1 MEPIIRFEQVSK
13 SFGDQAVLRDFSLD
27 VFPGEFLTIIGRSG
41 CGKTTALK
49 LVNGL
54 ISPDSGRILVQGK
67 DVAES
72 DPVALRRRIGYVI
85 QSIGLFPHMTVE
97 KNIAYVPSISGMA
110 GWKGQDRRG
119 KVSALL
125 AQVGLDPALASRY
138 PRSLSG
144 GQRQRVGIA
153 RALAAGPEILLMDEP
168 FGAVDEITRGQLQEE
183 LQKIHRENGI
193 TILFVTHDIGEALKL
208 GTRMLVLDQGQI
220 QQCDAPAAVLRQP
233 ATAFVEELV
242 NQQRRTCFYP
252 DNTFI

>member
-13 SFGDQAVLRDFSLD
+13 SFGDQAVLRDFTLD

-54 ISPDSGRILVQGK
+54 IRPDSGRILVQGK
-67 DVAES
+67 DVAGS

-85 QSIGLFPHMTVE
+85 QSVGLFPHMTVE

-110 GWKGQDRRG
+110 GWKGQDRRE

-125 AQVGLDPALASRY
+125 TQVGLAPALASRY

-183 LQKIHRENGI
+183 LQRIHRENGI
-193 TILFVTHDIGEALKL
+193 TMLFVTHDIDEALKL
-208 GTRMLVLDQGQI
+208 GTRVLVLDQGQI
-220 QQCDAPAAVLRQP
+220 QQCDAPAAVLHHP
-233 ATAFVEELV
+233 ATKFVADLV
-242 NQQRRTCFYP
+242 NQHRRTCVYP

>member
-110 GWKGQDRRG
+110 GWKGQDRRE

-125 AQVGLDPALASRY
+125 TQVGLDPALASRY

>member
-13 SFGDQAVLRDFSLD
+13 SFGDQAVLRDFTLD

-54 ISPDSGRILVQGK
+54 VRPDSGRILVQGK
-67 DVAES
+67 DIAGS

-85 QSIGLFPHMTVE
+85 QSVGLFPHMTVE

-125 AQVGLDPALASRY
+125 TQVGLDPALVDRY

-183 LQKIHRENGI
+183 LQRIHRENGI

-233 ATAFVEELV
+233 ATAFVEDLV
-242 NQQRRTCFYP
+242 NQQRRTCVYP

>member
-1 MEPIIRFEQVSK
+1 MEPIIRFEHVSK
-13 SFGDQAVLRDFSLD
+13 SFGNQTVLRDFTLD

-54 ISPDSGRILVQGK
+54 IRPDSGRILVQGK
-67 DVAES
+67 DVAGS

-85 QSIGLFPHMTVE
+85 QSVGLFPHMTVE

-110 GWKGQDRRG
+110 GWKGQDRRE

-125 AQVGLDPALASRY
+125 TQVGLAPALASRY

>member
-13 SFGDQAVLRDFSLD
+13 SFGDQAVLRDFTLD

-54 ISPDSGRILVQGK
+54 IRPDSGRILVQGK
-67 DVAES
+67 DVAGS

-85 QSIGLFPHMTVE
+85 QSVGLFPHMTVE

-110 GWKGQDRRG
+110 GWKGQDRRE

-125 AQVGLDPALASRY
+125 TQVGLAPALASRY

-168 FGAVDEITRGQLQEE
+168 FGAVDEITKGQLQEE
-183 LQKIHRENGI
+183 LQRIHRENGI
-193 TILFVTHDIGEALKL
+193 TMLFVTHDIDEALKL
-208 GTRMLVLDQGQI
+208 GTRVLVLDRGQI
-220 QQCDAPAAVLRQP
+220 QQCDAPAAVLHHP
-233 ATAFVEELV
+233 ATKFVADLV
-242 NQQRRTCFYP
+242 NQHRRTCVYP

>member
-1 MEPIIRFEQVSK
+1 MEPIIRFEQISK
-13 SFGDQAVLRDFSLD
+13 SFGDQAVLRNFTLD

-54 ISPDSGRILVQGK
+54 VRPDSGRILVQGK
-67 DVAES
+67 DVAGA

-85 QSIGLFPHMTVE
+85 QSVGLFPHMTVE

-125 AQVGLDPALASRY
+125 AQVGLDHALVNRY

>member
-1 MEPIIRFEQVSK
+1 MEPIIRFEQISK
-13 SFGDQAVLRDFSLD
+13 SFGDQAVLRDFTLD

-54 ISPDSGRILVQGK
+54 VRPDSGRILVQGK
-67 DVAES
+67 DVAGA

-85 QSIGLFPHMTVE
+85 QSVGLFPHMTVE

-125 AQVGLDPALASRY
+125 TQVGLDPALASRY

-193 TILFVTHDIGEALKL
+193 TILFVTHDIDEALKL
-208 GTRMLVLDQGQI
+208 GTRVLVLDQGQI
-220 QQCDAPAAVLRQP
+220 QQCDAPTALLRQP
-233 ATAFVEELV
+233 ATAFVAELV
-242 NQQRRTCFYP
+242 TQQRRSCVYT
-252 DNTFI
+252 DNRFI

>member
-85 QSIGLFPHMTVE
+85 QSIGLFPHMTV
-97 KNIAYVPSISGMA
+97 
-110 GWKGQDRRG
+110 
-119 KVSALL
+119 
-125 AQVGLDPALASRY
+125 
-138 PRSLSG
+138 
-144 GQRQRVGIA
+144 
-153 RALAAGPEILLMDEP
+153 
-168 FGAVDEITRGQLQEE
+168 
-183 LQKIHRENGI
+183 
-193 TILFVTHDIGEALKL
+193 
-208 GTRMLVLDQGQI
+208 
-220 QQCDAPAAVLRQP
+220 
-233 ATAFVEELV
+233 
-242 NQQRRTCFYP
+242 
-252 DNTFI
+252 

>member
-125 AQVGLDPALASRY
+125 AQVGLDHALVNRY

-183 LQKIHRENGI
+183 IQTIHRENGI